1 MLITQ
6 NNLLEFMNVKFNN
19 HYGYRF
25 IFKPIFFLLD
35 IFFIVVSFI
44 LSAII
49 INDNYSLI
57 NDILT
62 LNYNESK
69 DIFDFMFFSIILWTF
84 LSFSLNL
91 QHVPRRKNS
100 IQFFKFFIYPQT
112 LLLSLI
118 LLFYILFDLNLI
130 SNKQLVVYFILEFS
144 CLLLIRV
151 LRQFIMRRFRRTG
164 YNHIKLL
171 VLAKFDIKNKIYNW
185 TKDNPQM
192 GYYIDQDIK
201 SSTSFHDYKTLI
213 NLLIPGDYLLIDKNN
228 DFTEQQNLLIK
239 NLAEDKGA
247 HVFYLFDI
255 SSFQIEEK

>member
-100 IQFFKFFIYPQT
+100 IQFFKF
-112 LLLSLI
+112 S
-118 LLFYILFDLNLI
+118 YIH
-130 SNKQLVVYFILEFS
+130 
-144 CLLLIRV
+144 R
-151 LRQFIMRRFRRTG
+151 
-164 YNHIKLL
+164 H
-171 VLAKFDIKNKIYNW
+171 
-185 TKDNPQM
+185 
-192 GYYIDQDIK
+192 YY
-201 SSTSFHDYKTLI
+201 
-213 NLLIPGDYLLIDKNN
+213 
-228 DFTEQQNLLIK
+228 
-239 NLAEDKGA
+239 
-247 HVFYLFDI
+247 
-255 SSFQIEEK
+255 